1 MKIKNIT
8 RTIIKALASPD
19 SLKPALHGVLIAPDK
34 KRAVVTNGHA
44 LIMYPLE
51 IEDGEEVSRAVVP
64 VDIFAPNIKQSES
77 AEYCINGA
85 AVRQDSAG
93 SQEADLI
100 PDKFPDYEE
109 VIKPDGQ
116 AYTITLD
123 FNLLAK
129 VAKAI
134 PGGANEQKPVRLH
147 ITGPITAVKFETTDK
162 YKGDAIKGLI
172 MPIRDDQSGRAIYG
186 KDENGNVQE
195 WKEENKTKGGYLEKI
210 R

>member
-1 MKIKNIT
+1 MKINKMT
-8 RTIIKALASPD
+8 KQVAAALASKD
-19 SLKPALHGVLIAPDK
+19 DLKPSIKGCLIDPEN

-44 LIMYPLE
+44 LIMYPLQ
-51 IEDGEEVSRAVVP
+51 IEDGEEVNRAVVP

-93 SQEADLI
+93 TQEAALI
-100 PDKFPDYEE
+100 DEKYPDYEN

-123 FNLLAK
+123 FSLLAK

-162 YKGDAIKGLI
+162 YKGDDIKGLI
-172 MPIRDDQSGRAIYG
+172 MPIRDDQSGRHILNHG
-186 KDENGNVQE
+186 KDG
-195 WKEENKTKGGYLEKI
+195 KI
-210 R
+210 G